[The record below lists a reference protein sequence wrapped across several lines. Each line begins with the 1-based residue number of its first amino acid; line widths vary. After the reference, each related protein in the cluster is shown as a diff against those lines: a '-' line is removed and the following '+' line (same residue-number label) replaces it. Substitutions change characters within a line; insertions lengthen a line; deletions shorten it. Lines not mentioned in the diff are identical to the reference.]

1 MQVRI
6 FQDWQRANGLS
17 DEAAASQLAL
27 SLDRWLFV
35 RENPH
40 RIPVYELRIF
50 LQRAFPPGEALEDA
64 MEECFNQTTIASP
77 RGNGGSVL
85 SLEDKVSIYELKK
98 YGRNRE
104 QQGPAS

>member
-6 FQDWQRANGLS
+6 FQDWQVARGFS
-17 DEAAASQLAL
+17 DEAAASHLEI
-27 SLDRWLFV
+27 SLERWLYL

-40 RIPVYELRIF
+40 RIPVFELRIF

-64 MEECFNQTTIASP
+64 MEECFNHSAIAFP

-85 SLEDKVSIYELKK
+85 SLEDKISIYELKK
-98 YGRNRE
+98 YSRNRE